1 MKRLTFLIATLCMLQ
16 MNVNAQTFENVAS
29 GKGCPRFYY
38 IPGVP
43 TTYSDGVSDLYSME
57 RRGYGY
63 YSFTFFDSDF
73 SVCKQFDVLQNDSVT
88 FYAAGFLDAD
98 CNTATY
104 DGEMY
109 DLLPLTKNTFND
121 DDKIEYIRAISAPDS
136 YIPKR
141 IEVVNEDNS
150 VLFAI
155 PAIANCDFYE
165 FIIIEYRDKC
175 FLAVMGFEDGKDASG
190 YEIYAINKNENESSI
205 SKVKT
210 LPGLSASPVLANRNS
225 VVDVTIDEAAAA
237 NGGELVIVDN
247 SGRIVAKQ
255 QFEPGQT
262 TVPVQTDRMR
272 TGVYNITFNNGEKID
287 NARIIV
293 K

>member
-16 MNVNAQTFENVAS
+16 MNVNAQTLEKVPNVKGFFRPILPEHTVS
-29 GKGCPRFYY
+29 GKTKLYYETYNQDRTNVSFVFY
-38 IPGVP
+38 G
-43 TTYSDGVSDLYSME
+43 DD
-57 RRGYGY
+57 
-63 YSFTFFDSDF
+63 
-73 SVCKQFDVLQNDSVT
+73 
-88 FYAAGFLDAD
+88 
-98 CNTATY
+98 
-104 DGEMY
+104 
-109 DLLPLTKNTFND
+109 FND
-121 DDKIEYIRAISAPDS
+121 VKEIVMSYDEYERIVSSEYYNYDNAACEIDGILFTETMFNNDEKLEYIRRTDLKDKVEI
-136 YIPKR
+136 
-141 IEVVNEDNS
+141 VNEDGE
-150 VLFAI
+150 VLFTVDTSGFKYGPYAQM
-155 PAIANCDFYE
+155 
-165 FIIIEYRDKC
+165 YRWNH
-175 FLAVMGFEDGKDASG
+175 KDYLLLYDTYG
-190 YEIYAINKNENESSI
+190 TQYLYAINKNENESSI

-255 QFEPGQT
+255 QFEPGQN

>member
-1 MKRLTFLIATLCMLQ
+1 MKRITFMIATLCMLLV
-16 MNVNAQTFENVAS
+16 NVNAQTLEKVPNVKGFIRPILLEYTVS
-29 GKGCPRFYY
+29 GKAKLYY
-38 IPGVP
+38 V
-43 TTYSDGVSDLYSME
+43 TYNQDRTNVS
-57 RRGYGY
+57 
-63 YSFTFFDSDF
+63 F
-73 SVCKQFDVLQNDSVT
+73 V
-88 FYAAGFLDAD
+88 FYAED
-98 CNTATY
+98 
-104 DGEMY
+104 
-109 DLLPLTKNTFND
+109 FND
-121 DDKIEYIRAISAPDS
+121 VKEIVMSYDEYERIVVPEYYNYDDAACEIDGMLFTETMFNNDEKLEYIRRTDLKDKVEI
-136 YIPKR
+136 
-141 IEVVNEDNS
+141 VNEDGE
-150 VLFAI
+150 VLLTVDTSGFKYGPYAQM
-155 PAIANCDFYE
+155 
-165 FIIIEYRDKC
+165 YRWNH
-175 FLAVMGFEDGKDASG
+175 KDYLLFHDDYG
-190 YEIYAINKNENESSI
+190 TRDLYAINKNENESSI

-210 LPGLSASPVLANRNS
+210 IPGLSASPAFANRNS

>member
-16 MNVNAQTFENVAS
+16 MNVNAQTLEKVPNVKGFFRPILPEHTVS
-29 GKGCPRFYY
+29 GKTKLYYETYNQDRTNVSFVFY
-38 IPGVP
+38 G
-43 TTYSDGVSDLYSME
+43 DD
-57 RRGYGY
+57 
-63 YSFTFFDSDF
+63 
-73 SVCKQFDVLQNDSVT
+73 
-88 FYAAGFLDAD
+88 
-98 CNTATY
+98 
-104 DGEMY
+104 
-109 DLLPLTKNTFND
+109 FND
-121 DDKIEYIRAISAPDS
+121 VKEIVMSYDEYERIVSSEYYNYDNAACEIDGIPFTETMFNNDEKLEYIRRTDLKDKVEI
-136 YIPKR
+136 
-141 IEVVNEDNS
+141 VNEDGE
-150 VLFAI
+150 VLFTVDTSGFKYGPYAKMYRW
-155 PAIANCDFYE
+155 NHKDYLLLYD
-165 FIIIEYRDKC
+165 EYGTQY
-175 FLAVMGFEDGKDASG
+175 L
-190 YEIYAINKNENESSI
+190 YAINKNENESSI

-210 LPGLSASPVLANRNS
+210 LPGLSASPVFANRNS

-262 TVPVQTDRMR
+262 TVSVQTDRMR